1 MNIVQKDMLLGEVVA
16 KYPQAAEIMLGY
28 GLHCVG
34 CFANAFDTVEV
45 GAKVHGMTNEQVD
58 EMVGKINAAIGEVK
72 A

>member
-16 KYPQAAEIMLGY
+16 KYPAAAEIMLGY

-45 GAKVHGMTNEQVD
+45 GAKVHGMTNEQVE
-58 EMVGKINAAIGEVK
+58 EMVGKINAAISEVK
-72 A
+72 Q